1 MGGMGVRD
9 PSTETLS
16 LETARAASS
25 VLVPAI
31 KGGAPFDVKEHKA
44 QRHRASR
51 ECKEKRQEIDDA
63 LYDKVLRE
71 WQTAAPLQARALER
85 ARNFKTSSILTSV
98 PLEATHTALAPLEF
112 VDHLT
117 VRYNRALV
125 KVPATCD
132 GKKCRGVLYTREHA
146 LGCKAGS
153 QRIGRHNDMCHWLGN
168 ACNEWKPGVTKEPII
183 AMANERTGEETRIG
197 DLVVRGV
204 FAPQQDAYIDI
215 RVTDTDASSHRD
227 MAVAAVLKAQE
238 REKRLKHGPWCAQ
251 RRAHFVPFVM
261 SVDGAL
267 GDEAEELVGLL
278 GAGLAAKR
286 GKPLHETMRE
296 LRLHLAIASA
306 RGTSHCIR
314 GARTRWLGLGGTDG
328 RTTGAAQQD

>member
-1 MGGMGVRD
+1 MEVRD

-16 LETARAASS
+16 LATARAASS
-25 VLVPAI
+25 MLVPAI
-31 KGGAPFDVKEHKA
+31 KGGTPFDVKEHKA

-51 ECKEKRQEIDDA
+51 ECREKRQELDDA
-63 LYDKVLRE
+63 LYNQVLQE

-98 PLEATHTALAPLEF
+98 PLEATHTALTPLEF

-117 VRYNRALV
+117 VRYNRPLV

-132 GKKCRGVLYTREHA
+132 GKQCRGVIYTREHA

-153 QRIGRHNDMCHWLGN
+153 QRIGRHNAMCHWLGN
-168 ACNEWKPGVTKEPII
+168 ACNEWKPGVTREPII

-227 MAVAAVLKAQE
+227 MTVAAVLKAQE

-261 SVDGAL
+261 SVDGAM
-267 GDEAEELVGLL
+267 GEEAEELVGLL

-286 GKPLHETMRE
+286 GKPLQETMRE
-296 LRLHLAIASA
+296 LRLQLALASA

-314 GARTRWLGLGGTDG
+314 GARTRWIGLGGTDG